1 MFNFFISPEQLN
13 SGIAQIQG
21 KDFNHIKNVLRMEKG
36 EKFLVSVSGVSHLC
50 SLKEFTTD
58 SVICEIIEENYL
70 DTALPINIHLFQG
83 LPKSD
88 KLELIIQKAV
98 ELGVT
103 EITPVEM
110 ARSIVKLEPK
120 KKKDKT
126 ERWQAIAESSAKQSK
141 RTIIPTVHEPI
152 TFKNAISVAKSTDLI
167 ILPFE
172 CANGMDALKSVL
184 AEIKQGMTVSVFIGP
199 EGGFDE
205 SEVQTAIDNGA
216 RLVSLGKR
224 ILRTE
229 TASILTVGAL
239 MLHSEMNL

>member
-1 MFNFFISPEQLN
+1 MQRFFAEPH
-13 SGIAQIQG
+13 QIEEENHRIRITG
-21 KDFNHIKNVLRMEKG
+21 SDVNHIKNVLRMEKG

-50 SLKEFTTD
+50 SLKDFTTD

-98 ELGVT
+98 ELGVA

-152 TFKNAISVAKSTDLI
+152 TFKNALSVAKAQTLLFYLLS
-167 ILPFE
+167 
-172 CANGMDALKSVL
+172 
-184 AEIKQGMTVSVFIGP
+184 
-199 EGGFDE
+199 
-205 SEVQTAIDNGA
+205 VQTAWMHLNPCLPKSS
-216 RLVSLGKR
+216 RV
-224 ILRTE
+224 
-229 TASILTVGAL
+229 
-239 MLHSEMNL
+239 